1 MVTTIINLF
10 LFSLVILLI
19 LSVFLYMIITIV
31 DEDENYETYLLQ
43 INGKNY
49 LLVKEREHHD

>member
-10 LFSLVILLI
+10 LFSLVIVLI

-43 INGKNY
+43 INVKNY

>member
-1 MVTTIINLF
+1 MLTMIINLF

-19 LSVFLYMIITIV
+19 GLFFIYMIISIV